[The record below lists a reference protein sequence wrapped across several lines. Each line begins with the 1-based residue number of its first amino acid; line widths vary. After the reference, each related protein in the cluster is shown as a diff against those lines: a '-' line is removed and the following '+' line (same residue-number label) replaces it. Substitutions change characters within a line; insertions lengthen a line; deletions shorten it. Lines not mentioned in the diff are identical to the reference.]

1 MYRRTQNFDVVGHDT
16 TRQVRK
22 TTFLAKTG
30 LWDFDVLG
38 IDALYVIDFKYM
50 ICDQVVG
57 CLFHTQ

>member
-1 MYRRTQNFDVVGHDT
+1 MYRRTQNFDVDDT

-22 TTFLAKTG
+22 ATFLAKTG
-30 LWDFDVLG
+30 LWDFHFSV

-50 ICDQVVG
+50 IGDQVVG